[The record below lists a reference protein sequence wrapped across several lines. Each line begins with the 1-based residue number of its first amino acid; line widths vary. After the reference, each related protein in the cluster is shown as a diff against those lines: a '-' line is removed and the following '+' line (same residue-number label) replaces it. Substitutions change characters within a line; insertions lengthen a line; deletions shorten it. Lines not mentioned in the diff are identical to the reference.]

1 MISYLN
7 FKRHDVELLQDNLGN
22 VSRSFEQEISRIP
35 VRNISCLV
43 LQLATKGH
51 VYGAMLLGLI
61 GLYSSIQRLQ
71 VTLNRYDKVII
82 LIPFVY

>member
-1 MISYLN
+1 MG
-7 FKRHDVELLQDNLGN
+7 DVA
-22 VSRSFEQEISRIP
+22 RSFEQEMSRIP
-35 VRNISCLV
+35 VRNNSRLV
-43 LQLATKGH
+43 LELATKGH
-51 VYGAMLLGLI
+51 AYGAMLLDLI